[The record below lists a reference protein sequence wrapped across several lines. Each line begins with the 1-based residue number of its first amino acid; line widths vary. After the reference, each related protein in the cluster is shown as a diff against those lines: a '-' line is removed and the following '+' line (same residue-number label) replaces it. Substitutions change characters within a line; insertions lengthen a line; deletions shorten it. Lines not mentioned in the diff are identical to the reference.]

1 MTSSSTT
8 MRGFVSDTNAA
19 KRLLAVARSAAGR
32 LYVCIIPTACR
43 LYASFVVKIH
53 ISPATYRRITFWTI
67 VALGAIVLTGVSV
80 RLTGSGLG
88 CPDWPSCDDQ
98 FFPTEENQYHAWIE
112 FGNRLV
118 TGVVSVAVVLAVL
131 GSLWRVPKRNDL
143 VWWSLGLVAGVG
155 AQVILGRWVVT
166 SELKPWV
173 VIAHFLLSMVL
184 LWNAIVLHHRAD
196 ERNRRDRSPT
206 AGNGLGFRNGP
217 PASSDG
223 SPSLRTSPQADLSS
237 TTLRLGDSRLR
248 AMLWVMSVLAGWVL
262 VNGTLVT
269 GSGPH
274 GGDENAERLSFDIAD
289 VARLHSISVI
299 VFCVL
304 VLGIFWMLFRSSL
317 RLPEEALK
325 PMYVLM
331 AVIAMQGF
339 IGYLQYFN
347 DVPELLVGL
356 HVLGAISVW
365 WATLHAHLTV
375 WNAHLEQRSLPL
387 SGSERHSEQPREL
400 QHR

>member
-1 MTSSSTT
+1 M
-8 MRGFVSDTNAA
+8 N
-19 KRLLAVARSAAGR
+19 
-32 LYVCIIPTACR
+32 
-43 LYASFVVKIH
+43 IH
-53 ISPATYRRITFWTI
+53 IKPATYRRITFWTI

-88 CPDWPSCDDQ
+88 CPDWPNCDDQ
-98 FFPTEENQYHAWIE
+98 QFVPTGEYQYHAWIE

-118 TGVVSVAVVLAVL
+118 TGIVSVAVILAVL
-131 GSLWRVPKRNDL
+131 GSLWRAPKRNDL

-166 SELKPWV
+166 SELEPWV

-196 ERNRRDRSPT
+196 ERTDNVPAD
-206 AGNGLGFRNGP
+206 P
-217 PASSDG
+217 PSDQN
-223 SPSLRTSPQADLSS
+223 PPLA
-237 TTLRLGDSRLR
+237 GDSRLR

-269 GSGPH
+269 GAGPH

-299 VFCVL
+299 VFCII
-304 VLGIFWMLFRSSL
+304 VLGIFWMLFRSSA
-317 RLPEEALK
+317 PEEALK
-325 PMYVLM
+325 SMYVLM
-331 AVIAMQGF
+331 VVIAMQGF

-347 DVPELLVGL
+347 DVPELLVGM

-365 WATLHAHLTV
+365 WATLHAHLTLIAGGPIAGGITSDLARQDES
-375 WNAHLEQRSLPL
+375 NDEKNR
-387 SGSERHSEQPREL
+387 
-400 QHR
+400 

>member
-1 MTSSSTT
+1 M
-8 MRGFVSDTNAA
+8 
-19 KRLLAVARSAAGR
+19 
-32 LYVCIIPTACR
+32 
-43 LYASFVVKIH
+43 KINV
-53 ISPATYRRITFWTI
+53 SPATYRRITFWTI

-88 CPDWPSCDDQ
+88 CPDWPNCDDQ
-98 FFPTEENQYHAWIE
+98 QFIPTGEYQYHAWIE

-118 TGVVSVAVVLAVL
+118 TGVVSVAVILAVL

-166 SELKPWV
+166 SELKPWI

-196 ERNRRDRSPT
+196 ERNRKDSSPSDT
-206 AGNGLGFRNGP
+206 
-217 PASSDG
+217 SSDP
-223 SPSLRTSPQADLSS
+223 PS
-237 TTLRLGDSRLR
+237 GDSRLR

-304 VLGIFWMLFRSSL
+304 VLGIFWMLFRSSW

-331 AVIAMQGF
+331 VVIAMQGF

-375 WNAHLEQRSLPL
+375 WNAHLEQQYQPL
-387 SGSERHSEQPREL
+387 LDSERHREL
-400 QHR
+400 QRR

>member
-1 MTSSSTT
+1 M
-8 MRGFVSDTNAA
+8 
-19 KRLLAVARSAAGR
+19 
-32 LYVCIIPTACR
+32 
-43 LYASFVVKIH
+43 KIN
-53 ISPATYRRITFWTI
+53 IKPATYRRITFWTI

-88 CPDWPSCDDQ
+88 CPDWPNCDDRQ
-98 FFPTEENQYHAWIE
+98 FVPTGEYQYHAWIE

-196 ERNRRDRSPT
+196 DKRFGSLPIARK
-206 AGNGLGFRNGP
+206 GLNFRNSLH
-217 PASSDG
+217 ASSD
-223 SPSLRTSPQADLSS
+223 SLPSQRTSPQSDLGLP
-237 TTLRLGDSRLR
+237 TLRLGDSRLR

-304 VLGIFWMLFRSSL
+304 VLGIFWMLFRSGL
-317 RLPEEALK
+317 RLPEEELK

-331 AVIAMQGF
+331 VVIAMQGF

-365 WATLHAHLTV
+365 WATLHAHLAV
-375 WNAHLEQRSLPL
+375 WNAHLEQQGQALP
-387 SGSERHSEQPREL
+387 GSERHRES
-400 QHR
+400 QRS

>member
-1 MTSSSTT
+1 M
-8 MRGFVSDTNAA
+8 
-19 KRLLAVARSAAGR
+19 KI
-32 LYVCIIPTACR
+32 YV
-43 LYASFVVKIH
+43 
-53 ISPATYRRITFWTI
+53 SPATYRRITFWTI

-118 TGVVSVAVVLAVL
+118 TGIVSVAVVLAVL
-131 GSLWRVPKRNDL
+131 GSLWRAPKRNDL

-196 ERNRRDRSPT
+196 EGNRKDRSAIVGRSPIDSNGIRT
-206 AGNGLGFRNGP
+206 GNGLRNGL
-217 PASSDG
+217 S
-223 SPSLRTSPQADLSS
+223 SPSSP
-237 TTLRLGDSRLR
+237 TLRLGDSRLR
-248 AMLWVMSVLAGWVL
+248 AMLWAMSVLAGWVL

-289 VARLHSISVI
+289 VAQLHSISVI

-317 RLPEEALK
+317 PEEALK

-331 AVIAMQGF
+331 VVIAMQGF

-375 WNAHLEQRSLPL
+375 WNAHLEQQSQPLPD
-387 SGSERHSEQPREL
+387 SERPREL
-400 QHR
+400 QR

>member
-1 MTSSSTT
+1 M
-8 MRGFVSDTNAA
+8 
-19 KRLLAVARSAAGR
+19 
-32 LYVCIIPTACR
+32 
-43 LYASFVVKIH
+43 
-53 ISPATYRRITFWTI
+53 
-67 VALGAIVLTGVSV
+67 LTGVSV

-88 CPDWPSCDDQ
+88 CPDWPNCDDQ
-98 FFPTEENQYHAWIE
+98 QFIPTGEYQYHAWIE

-118 TGVVSVAVVLAVL
+118 TGIVSVAVILAVL

-155 AQVILGRWVVT
+155 AQVLLGRWVVT
-166 SELKPWV
+166 SELEPWI

-196 ERNRRDRSPT
+196 ERNRKDRSPSD
-206 AGNGLGFRNGP
+206 
-217 PASSDG
+217 ASSD
-223 SPSLRTSPQADLSS
+223 PSSGDSLSKLPSERNPSQA
-237 TTLRLGDSRLR
+237 GDSRLR
-248 AMLWVMSVLAGWVL
+248 AMLWVMSVMAGWVL

-304 VLGIFWMLFRSSL
+304 VLGIFWMLFRSSW

-331 AVIAMQGF
+331 VVIAVQGF

-375 WNAHLEQRSLPL
+375 WNAHLEQQDQPLPD
-387 SGSERHSEQPREL
+387 SERHREL

>member
-1 MTSSSTT
+1 MKI
-8 MRGFVSDTNAA
+8 NI
-19 KRLLAVARSAAGR
+19 KPSA
-32 LYVCIIPTACR
+32 
-43 LYASFVVKIH
+43 
-53 ISPATYRRITFWTI
+53 YRRITFWTI

-88 CPDWPSCDDQ
+88 CPDWPNCDNQ

-118 TGVVSVAVVLAVL
+118 TGVVSVAVILAVL
-131 GSLWRVPKRNDL
+131 GSLWRVPRRNDL

-166 SELKPWV
+166 SELEPWI

-196 ERNRRDRSPT
+196 EGNHKDRSPI
-206 AGNGLGFRNGP
+206 ASNGISSSNGL
-217 PASSDG
+217 SS
-223 SPSLRTSPQADLSS
+223 P
-237 TTLRLGDSRLR
+237 TLRLGDSRLR
-248 AMLWVMSVLAGWVL
+248 AMLWAMSALAGWVL

-274 GGDENAERLSFDIAD
+274 GGDENAERLGFDIAN

-304 VLGIFWMLFRSSL
+304 VLGIFWMLFRSSP

-331 AVIAMQGF
+331 VVIAMQGF

-347 DVPELLVGL
+347 DVPELLVGM

-375 WNAHLEQRSLPL
+375 WNAHLDQQDQPVSQSLNGNAALAARIPANAD
-387 SGSERHSEQPREL
+387 RN
-400 QHR
+400 

>member
-1 MTSSSTT
+1 
-8 MRGFVSDTNAA
+8 MRGFVSATKAA
-19 KRLLAVARSAAGR
+19 ARLLALARSAAGR

-53 ISPATYRRITFWTI
+53 IKPATYRRITFWTI

-88 CPDWPSCDDQ
+88 CPDWPNCDDQ
-98 FFPTEENQYHAWIE
+98 QFIPTGEYQYHAWIE

-118 TGVVSVAVVLAVL
+118 TGIVSVAVILAVL

-155 AQVILGRWVVT
+155 AQVLLGRWVVT
-166 SELKPWV
+166 SELEPWI

-196 ERNRRDRSPT
+196 ERNRKDRSPSD
-206 AGNGLGFRNGP
+206 
-217 PASSDG
+217 ASSD
-223 SPSLRTSPQADLSS
+223 PSSGDSLSKLPSERNPSQA
-237 TTLRLGDSRLR
+237 GDSRLR
-248 AMLWVMSVLAGWVL
+248 AMLWVMSVMAGWVL

-304 VLGIFWMLFRSSL
+304 VLGIFWMLFRSSW

-331 AVIAMQGF
+331 VVIAVQGF

-375 WNAHLEQRSLPL
+375 WNAHLEQQDQPLPD
-387 SGSERHSEQPREL
+387 SERHREL

>member
-1 MTSSSTT
+1 
-8 MRGFVSDTNAA
+8 MRGFVSATKAA
-19 KRLLAVARSAAGR
+19 TRLLALARSAAGR

-53 ISPATYRRITFWTI
+53 IKPATYRRITFWTI

-88 CPDWPSCDDQ
+88 CPDWPNCDDQ
-98 FFPTEENQYHAWIE
+98 QFIPTGEYQYHAWIE

-118 TGVVSVAVVLAVL
+118 TGVVSVAVILAVL
-131 GSLWRVPKRNDL
+131 GSLWRVPKRSDL

-155 AQVILGRWVVT
+155 AQVLLGRWVVT
-166 SELKPWV
+166 SELKPWI

-196 ERNRRDRSPT
+196 ERNRKDRSPSDT
-206 AGNGLGFRNGP
+206 SSEPSSGDSLSKLPSGRN
-217 PASSDG
+217 
-223 SPSLRTSPQADLSS
+223 PSQA
-237 TTLRLGDSRLR
+237 GDSRLR
-248 AMLWVMSVLAGWVL
+248 AMLWVMSVMAGWVL

-269 GSGPH
+269 GAGPH

-304 VLGIFWMLFRSSL
+304 VLGIFWMLFRSSW
-317 RLPEEALK
+317 RLSEEALK

-331 AVIAMQGF
+331 AVVAMQGF

-375 WNAHLEQRSLPL
+375 WNAHLEQQAQPLPD
-387 SGSERHSEQPREL
+387 SERPREP
-400 QHR
+400 QHG

>member
-1 MTSSSTT
+1 M
-8 MRGFVSDTNAA
+8 
-19 KRLLAVARSAAGR
+19 
-32 LYVCIIPTACR
+32 
-43 LYASFVVKIH
+43 KIH
-53 ISPATYRRITFWTI
+53 ISPAAYRRITFWTI

-131 GSLWRVPKRNDL
+131 GSLWRVPRRNDL

-196 ERNRRDRSPT
+196 ERNRRDRS
-206 AGNGLGFRNGP
+206 
-217 PASSDG
+217 
-223 SPSLRTSPQADLSS
+223 Q
-237 TTLRLGDSRLR
+237 TLRLGDSRLR
-248 AMLWVMSVLAGWVL
+248 AVLWAMSALAGWVL

-304 VLGIFWMLFRSSL
+304 VLGIFWMLFRSP
-317 RLPEEALK
+317 LPEEALK
-325 PMYVLM
+325 PMYVLLV
-331 AVIAMQGF
+331 VIAMQGF

-347 DVPELLVGL
+347 DVPELLVGM

-375 WNAHLEQRSLPL
+375 WNAHLEQQNQPLPD
-387 SGSERHSEQPREL
+387 SEQPREL
-400 QHR
+400 QR

>member
-1 MTSSSTT
+1 M
-8 MRGFVSDTNAA
+8 
-19 KRLLAVARSAAGR
+19 
-32 LYVCIIPTACR
+32 
-43 LYASFVVKIH
+43 KIH
-53 ISPATYRRITFWTI
+53 IKPATYRRITFWTI

-88 CPDWPSCDDQ
+88 CPDWPNCDDQ
-98 FFPTEENQYHAWIE
+98 QFIPTGEYQYHAWIE

-118 TGVVSVAVVLAVL
+118 TGVVSVAVILAVL

-155 AQVILGRWVVT
+155 AQVLLGRWVVT
-166 SELKPWV
+166 SELEPWI

-196 ERNRRDRSPT
+196 ERNRKDRSPSDT
-206 AGNGLGFRNGP
+206 SSEPPSGDSLSKLPSERN
-217 PASSDG
+217 
-223 SPSLRTSPQADLSS
+223 PSQA
-237 TTLRLGDSRLR
+237 GDSRLR
-248 AMLWVMSVLAGWVL
+248 AMLWVMSVMAGWVL

-299 VFCVL
+299 VFCII
-304 VLGIFWMLFRSSL
+304 VLGIFWMLFRSSW

-331 AVIAMQGF
+331 VVIAMQGF

-375 WNAHLEQRSLPL
+375 WNAHLGQQDQPLPD
-387 SGSERHSEQPREL
+387 SERHREP

>member
-1 MTSSSTT
+1 MKIN
-8 MRGFVSDTNAA
+8 V
-19 KRLLAVARSAAGR
+19 KPSA
-32 LYVCIIPTACR
+32 
-43 LYASFVVKIH
+43 
-53 ISPATYRRITFWTI
+53 YRRITLWTI

-88 CPDWPSCDDQ
+88 CPDWPNCDNQ

-118 TGVVSVAVVLAVL
+118 TGVVSVAVILAVL

-166 SELKPWV
+166 SELEPWI

-196 ERNRRDRSPT
+196 DKRFDRSQIDSRSQI
-206 AGNGLGFRNGP
+206 ASNGLSLRNG
-217 PASSDG
+217 
-223 SPSLRTSPQADLSS
+223 LSS
-237 TTLRLGDSRLR
+237 PTLRLGDSRLR
-248 AMLWVMSVLAGWVL
+248 AMLWAMSALAGWVL

-274 GGDENAERLSFDIAD
+274 GGDENAERLGFDIAN

-299 VFCVL
+299 VFCAL
-304 VLGIFWMLFRSSL
+304 VLGIFWMLFRSSP

-347 DVPELLVGL
+347 DVPELLVGM

-365 WATLHAHLTV
+365 WATLHAHLTI
-375 WNAHLEQRSLPL
+375 WNAHLDQQDQPAPQSLNGNAALAARIPADAD
-387 SGSERHSEQPREL
+387 RN
-400 QHR
+400 

>member
-1 MTSSSTT
+1 
-8 MRGFVSDTNAA
+8 MRGFVSATKAA
-19 KRLLAVARSAAGR
+19 ARLLALARSAAGR

-53 ISPATYRRITFWTI
+53 IKPATYRRITFWTI

-88 CPDWPSCDDQ
+88 CPDWPNCDDQ
-98 FFPTEENQYHAWIE
+98 QFIPTGEYQYHAWIE

-118 TGVVSVAVVLAVL
+118 TGVVSVAVILAVL

-155 AQVILGRWVVT
+155 AQVLLGRWVVT
-166 SELKPWV
+166 SELEPWI

-196 ERNRRDRSPT
+196 ERNRKDRSPSDT
-206 AGNGLGFRNGP
+206 SSEPPSGDSLSKLPSERN
-217 PASSDG
+217 
-223 SPSLRTSPQADLSS
+223 PSQA
-237 TTLRLGDSRLR
+237 GDSRLR

-269 GSGPH
+269 GAGPH

-304 VLGIFWMLFRSSL
+304 VLGIFWMLFRSSW

-331 AVIAMQGF
+331 VVIAMQGF

-375 WNAHLEQRSLPL
+375 WNAHLEQQAQPLPD
-387 SGSERHSEQPREL
+387 SERPREL

>member
-1 MTSSSTT
+1 
-8 MRGFVSDTNAA
+8 MRGFVSDTKAA
-19 KRLLAVARSAAGR
+19 TRLPALARSAAGR
-32 LYVCIIPTACR
+32 LYVCIIPTDCR
-43 LYASFVVKIH
+43 LYASFAVKIYV
-53 ISPATYRRITFWTI
+53 SPATYRRITFWTI

-196 ERNRRDRSPT
+196 EGNRKDRSPIAGRSPIDSNGIRT
-206 AGNGLGFRNGP
+206 GNGLRNGL
-217 PASSDG
+217 S
-223 SPSLRTSPQADLSS
+223 SPSSP
-237 TTLRLGDSRLR
+237 TLRLGDSRLR
-248 AMLWVMSVLAGWVL
+248 AMLWAMSVLAGWVL

-317 RLPEEALK
+317 PEEALK
-325 PMYVLM
+325 PMYVLLV
-331 AVIAMQGF
+331 VIAMQGF

-347 DVPELLVGL
+347 DVPELLVGM

-365 WATLHAHLTV
+365 WATLHAHLEV
-375 WNAHLEQRSLPL
+375 WNAHLEQQSQPLPD
-387 SGSERHSEQPREL
+387 SERPREL
-400 QHR
+400 QR

>member
-1 MTSSSTT
+1 M
-8 MRGFVSDTNAA
+8 
-19 KRLLAVARSAAGR
+19 
-32 LYVCIIPTACR
+32 
-43 LYASFVVKIH
+43 
-53 ISPATYRRITFWTI
+53 
-67 VALGAIVLTGVSV
+67 ALGAIVLTGVSV

-118 TGVVSVAVVLAVL
+118 TGIVSVAVVLAVL
-131 GSLWRVPKRNDL
+131 GSLWRVPRRNDL

-196 ERNRRDRSPT
+196 EGNRRDRSPI
-206 AGNGLGFRNGP
+206 ASRSPIARNNISLNNGI
-217 PASSDG
+217 SS
-223 SPSLRTSPQADLSS
+223 Q
-237 TTLRLGDSRLR
+237 TLRLGDSRLR
-248 AMLWVMSVLAGWVL
+248 AVLWAMSALAGWVL

-317 RLPEEALK
+317 PEEALK
-325 PMYVLM
+325 PMYVLLV
-331 AVIAMQGF
+331 VIAMQGF

-347 DVPELLVGL
+347 DVPELLVGM

-375 WNAHLEQRSLPL
+375 WNAHLEQQNQPLPD
-387 SGSERHSEQPREL
+387 SEQPREL
-400 QHR
+400 QR

>member
-1 MTSSSTT
+1 M
-8 MRGFVSDTNAA
+8 
-19 KRLLAVARSAAGR
+19 
-32 LYVCIIPTACR
+32 
-43 LYASFVVKIH
+43 
-53 ISPATYRRITFWTI
+53 
-67 VALGAIVLTGVSV
+67 ALGAIVLTGVSV

-131 GSLWRVPKRNDL
+131 GSLWRAPRRNDL

-166 SELKPWV
+166 SELEPWV

-196 ERNRRDRSPT
+196 EGNRRDRSPI
-206 AGNGLGFRNGP
+206 ASRSPISSNNISLNNGI
-217 PASSDG
+217 SS
-223 SPSLRTSPQADLSS
+223 Q
-237 TTLRLGDSRLR
+237 TLRLGDSRLR
-248 AMLWVMSVLAGWVL
+248 AMLWAMSALAGWVL

-304 VLGIFWMLFRSSL
+304 VLGIFWMLFRSP
-317 RLPEEALK
+317 LPEEALK
-325 PMYVLM
+325 PMYVLLV
-331 AVIAMQGF
+331 VIAMQGF

-347 DVPELLVGL
+347 DVPELLVGM

-375 WNAHLEQRSLPL
+375 WNAHLEQQNQPLPD
-387 SGSERHSEQPREL
+387 SEQPREL
-400 QHR
+400 QR

>member
-1 MTSSSTT
+1 
-8 MRGFVSDTNAA
+8 MRGFVSDTKAA
-19 KRLLAVARSAAGR
+19 TRLLALARSAASR
-32 LYVCIIPTACR
+32 LYVCIIPTDCR
-43 LYASFVVKIH
+43 LYASLAVKIH
-53 ISPATYRRITFWTI
+53 ISPAAYRRITFWTI

-131 GSLWRVPKRNDL
+131 GSLWRAPRRNDL

-206 AGNGLGFRNGP
+206 
-217 PASSDG
+217 
-223 SPSLRTSPQADLSS
+223 
-237 TTLRLGDSRLR
+237 LRLGDSRLR
-248 AMLWVMSVLAGWVL
+248 AVLWAMSALAGWVL

-317 RLPEEALK
+317 PEEALK
-325 PMYVLM
+325 PMYVLLV
-331 AVIAMQGF
+331 VIAMQGF

-347 DVPELLVGL
+347 DVPELLVGM

-375 WNAHLEQRSLPL
+375 WNAHLEQQNQPLPD
-387 SGSERHSEQPREL
+387 SEQPREL
-400 QHR
+400 QR

>member
-1 MTSSSTT
+1 M
-8 MRGFVSDTNAA
+8 
-19 KRLLAVARSAAGR
+19 
-32 LYVCIIPTACR
+32 
-43 LYASFVVKIH
+43 KIH
-53 ISPATYRRITFWTI
+53 IKPATYRRITFWTI

-88 CPDWPSCDDQ
+88 CPDWPNCDDQ
-98 FFPTEENQYHAWIE
+98 QFVPTGEYQYHAWIE

-118 TGVVSVAVVLAVL
+118 TGVVSVAVILAVL
-131 GSLWRVPKRNDL
+131 GSLWRIPKRNDL

-166 SELKPWV
+166 SELEPWI

-196 ERNRRDRSPT
+196 DRACSDH
-206 AGNGLGFRNGP
+206 P
-217 PASSDG
+217 PE
-223 SPSLRTSPQADLSS
+223 ADQ
-237 TTLRLGDSRLR
+237 TNSRLR

-262 VNGTLVT
+262 VSGTLVT
-269 GSGPH
+269 GAGPH

-299 VFCVL
+299 VFCII
-304 VLGIFWMLFRSSL
+304 VLGIFWMLFRSSS
-317 RLPEEALK
+317 PEEALK
-325 PMYVLM
+325 SMYVLM
-331 AVIAMQGF
+331 TVVAMQGF

-375 WNAHLEQRSLPL
+375 WQV
-387 SGSERHSEQPREL
+387 HSEKDR
-400 QHR
+400 